1 MTDGDAHGLTRA
13 SEAPRPEVA
22 APACGSVSRGYFA
35 RTTIRCV
42 EVATLPV
49 PLSVSSFTVTVPVAM
64 R

>member
-13 SEAPRPEVA
+13 SEARRLEPPP
-22 APACGSVSRGYFA
+22 PACGSVSRGYFA

-42 EVATLPV
+42 EVAKLPV
-49 PLSVSSFTVTVPVAM
+49 PLWVSLFTVTLPVAM